1 MNYYKNQIIVNG
13 RVYILY
19 GREGNI
25 CIWKDLGRTQAR
37 MRDFYANPGQ
47 PMHDHSVRS
56 LRSRIREYLE
66 ANE

>member
-1 MNYYKNQIIVNG
+1 MNYYKNLIVVDG

-25 CIWKDLGRTQAR
+25 CIWSCLGWTQAR
-37 MRDFYANPGQ
+37 KRDFYANPGQ
-47 PMHDHSVRS
+47 PMHDHSVSS

-66 ANE
+66 AEA